1 MGKFKGGLLLGG
13 LLGAGLMWLTVTKK
27 GKEVREKLLD
37 QAAEVY
43 ENLKKQILT
52 SAQYKKLNKNEYVKL
67 VKEYV
72 DKYAV
77 KNGLA
82 ENVKNMVIKIVSAQW
97 QNLQNEMSKKS

>member
-13 LLGAGLMWLTVTKK
+13 LLGAGFMWLTVTKK

-43 ENLKKQILT
+43 ENLKKQVLV
-52 SAQYKKLNKNEYVKL
+52 SPQYQKLSKSEYVTL

-72 DKYAV
+72 DKYAIQ
-77 KNGLA
+77 NGLA
-82 ENVKNMVIKIVSAQW
+82 ENAKNMVIKIVSAQW
-97 QNLQNEMSKKS
+97 QNLQNEIKK

>member
-1 MGKFKGGLLLGG
+1 MGKFKGGLILGG
-13 LLGAGLMWLTVTKK
+13 LLGAGLMWLSTTAK
-27 GKEVREKLLD
+27 GKEVREKLMD
-37 QAAEVY
+37 QTAEVY

-67 VKEYV
+67 VKESV
-72 DKYAV
+72 DKYAI

-97 QNLQNEMSKKS
+97 QNLQNEIKK